1 MKKVKI
7 NADKSFILKIKG
19 SDLDITTYKVKLSHI
34 ISSEK
39 MYAIVFSA
47 IGITPPVPPP
57 PPSPRHVDSTT
68 PK

>member
-7 NADKSFILKIKG
+7 NADKPFILKIKG
-19 SDLDITTYKVKLSHI
+19 SDLDKTIYKVKLSHVI
-34 ISSEK
+34 LSEN

-47 IGITPPVPPP
+47 TKITPPAPPP
-57 PPSPRHVDSTT
+57 PRHVDSTT